1 MGSHKRIHPDHVAE
15 VIKQINA
22 DVICLQETI
31 DWMPPKYKEFFEK
44 HGVGEMDERM
54 RQLNS
59 RLKEQGFGTLLR
71 SCSPPS
77 EGSPNLVAC
86 RIPVVHSETLNLA
99 PEMAEATV
107 SEAMSLSLSVCSS
120 GTTSLVFQCRGPTRH
135 RPFLKHMLCFLFVSA
150 LSCTP

>member
-1 MGSHKRIHPDHVAE
+1 
-15 VIKQINA
+15 
-22 DVICLQETI
+22 
-31 DWMPPKYKEFFEK
+31 MPPKYKEFFEK

-77 EGSPNLVAC
+77 EGSPNLVAS

-99 PEMAEATV
+99 PEMAEAYRPAFHPRSAAYIEVGVTEQGTRTLGV
-107 SEAMSLSLSVCSS
+107 YSTHLHHIDQQPVERRRAAEMASPVPFAIAEA
-120 GTTSLVFQCRGPTRH
+120 TTSQMEVRHVQRRGEP
-135 RPFLKHMLCFLFVSA
+135 A
-150 LSCTP
+150 